1 MENIKLALQHLDKII
16 SEQDQHAPIC
26 FQDFIKIM
34 SVRPSRVLRNVFQVF
49 HDMMTS
55 YVGEGVDE
63 YPDDPESINFI
74 NYDCSKLFVE
84 GADHPFF
91 ADRLFANRL
100 INQVDALKRGA
111 QQNKIYIFD
120 GPPGCG
126 KSTFLNN
133 LLKKFEEYT
142 NTEEGFRYETVWHL
156 ASKDL
161 GGFVESDSI
170 PIMDRML
177 HLLSRSP
184 QNILEPSCESIESC
198 EQEEKKFLDDYTSG
212 YLSEDFVEVPCPSH
226 DHPILM
232 IPKNYRRGFL
242 DDLFQNDEFKWNLFT
257 EKEYEW
263 VFHDNPCTI
272 CSSLYEA
279 LLKKLKSPTKVFEMI
294 YARPYQFNRRLGEGI
309 TVFNPG
315 DRPMRQNVLTNP
327 MLQTR
332 INGLLKDSNQAKYI
346 YSQYAKTNN
355 GIYALMDIKS
365 HNIERLI
372 ELHNIISEAVHKVED
387 IEENV
392 NSLFM
397 ALMNPEDKK
406 NIQDFQSFSDRI
418 AYINIPYVL
427 DLQTEV
433 NIYRNIFGKHIDECF
448 LPRVLHNF
456 ARVII
461 SSRLKTRS
469 DALLEWI
476 GSPEKYRQYCDDN
489 LQLLKMEI
497 YTGYIPPWLTEE
509 DRKRFTAQRRR
520 KIIAE
525 SEFEGIIGFSGRDA
539 IKIFNEFYSTC
550 SKEDSLINMNALYN
564 FFTNVRKDL
573 ARSIPSGFLDSLLHM
588 YNYTILQE
596 VKESLYYFNEDQIS
610 KDIQNYMFAI
620 NFEPDTEEICKYT
633 GERIEIT
640 EDFFRSIENH
650 LLGSKTVQ
658 ARRLSFRKDVQKEYT
673 SRTLTQEILME
684 EKSITK
690 TFLFDALHERY
701 IFNLKEKALDPFM
714 DNKNF
719 RMAIKDY
726 GSDDFKTYD
735 KRIRNDV
742 TFLIAN
748 LCNKYR
754 YTQQGAKEVCIYV
767 IDNDLPKK
775 FAATS

>member
-1 MENIKLALQHLDKII
+1 MI
-16 SEQDQHAPIC
+16 SERDYRTPIP
-26 FQDFIKIM
+26 FQDFIKLM
-34 SVRPSRVLRNVFQVF
+34 SVNPSQTLRNIFQIF
-49 HDMMTS
+49 HDMMHA

-74 NYDCSKLFVE
+74 SYDCNRLFVD

-100 INQVDALKRGA
+100 IHQVDALKRGA

-133 LLKKFEEYT
+133 LLRKFEEYGS
-142 NTEEGFRYETVWHL
+142 TEAGSRYETVWRL
-156 ASKDL
+156 NTKLL
-161 GGFVESDSI
+161 GGGVESGSHTV
-170 PIMDRML
+170 MDRML
-177 HLLSRSP
+177 QLLSRFP
-184 QNILEPSCESIESC
+184 QRQDTNEDADASFDIGKQEILDE
-198 EQEEKKFLDDYTSG
+198 FHTSAG
-212 YLSEDFVEVPCPSH
+212 VEDVVEVPCPSH

-232 IPKNYRRGFL
+232 IPKNYRRAFL
-242 DDLFQNDEFKWNLFT
+242 DDLFQNDEFKWKLFM

-263 VFHDNPCTI
+263 VFHDHPCTI

-279 LLKKLKSPTKVFEMI
+279 LLKKLKSPSKIFEMI

-315 DRPMRQNVLTNP
+315 DKPMRQNVMTNP
-327 MLQTR
+327 LLQNR
-332 INGLLKDSNQAKYI
+332 INSLLKDSNQVKYLF
-346 YSQYAKTNN
+346 SQYAKTNN
-355 GIYALMDIKS
+355 GVYALMDIKS
-365 HNIERLI
+365 NNIERLI

-392 NSLFM
+392 NSLFI

-406 NIQDFQSFSDRI
+406 NIQDVQSFSDRI

-433 NIYRNIFGKHIDECF
+433 NIYRNVFGKHIDDCF

-476 GSPEKYRQYCDDN
+476 TSPEKYRQYCDDN
-489 LQLLKMEI
+489 LHLLKMEI
-497 YTGYIPPWLTEE
+497 YTGHIPAWLDEE

-525 SEFEGIIGFSGRDA
+525 SEFEGVNGFSGRDA
-539 IKIFNEFYSTC
+539 IKIFNEFYSSC

-564 FFTNVRKDL
+564 YFTNIRKDL
-573 ARSIPSGFLDSLLHM
+573 SRSIPSGFLDALLHM
-588 YNYTILQE
+588 YNYTVLQE
-596 VKESLYYFNEDQIS
+596 VKESLFYFNEEQIS
-610 KDIQNYMFAI
+610 KDIQNYIFAV
-620 NFEPDTEEICKYT
+620 NFESGTEEICVYT
-633 GERIEIT
+633 GDRLEIS

-650 LLGSKTVQ
+650 LLGAKTVL
-658 ARRLSFRKDVQKEYT
+658 AKHLAFRRDVQREYT
-673 SRTLTQEILME
+673 SRTLTQEIRVE
-684 EKSITK
+684 SKGITE
-690 TFLFDALHERY
+690 TSLFQTLHERY
-701 IFNLKEKALDPFM
+701 IFNIKEKALDPFI

-726 GSDDFKTYD
+726 GTEAYRTYD
-735 KRIRNDV
+735 KRIQDDV
-742 TFLIAN
+742 GFLITN
-748 LCNKYR
+748 LCNKFR
-754 YTQQGAKEVCIYV
+754 YTQQGAREVSIYV
-767 IDNDLPKK
+767 IDNELPEE
-775 FAATS
+775 FAEAL

>member
-1 MENIKLALQHLDKII
+1 MEKIKIALQHLDKII
-16 SEQDQHAPIC
+16 SEQDQRTPIS

-49 HDMMTS
+49 HDMMMA

-63 YPDDPESINFI
+63 YPDDPESINFV

-100 INQVDALKRGA
+100 VNQVDALKRGA

-133 LLKKFEEYT
+133 LLRKFEEFA
-142 NTEEGFRYETVWHL
+142 NTEEGFRYETVWRL
-156 ASKDL
+156 VSKDL
-161 GGFVESDSI
+161 GGFAESENF
-170 PIMDRML
+170 PIMDRMF
-177 HLLSRSP
+177 HLLGRSP
-184 QNILEPSCESIESC
+184 QNILDPSCESVESC
-198 EQEEKKFLDDYTSG
+198 EQEEKNFPDAYS
-212 YLSEDFVEVPCPSH
+212 YSNISEDFVEVPCPSH

-232 IPKNYRRGFL
+232 IPKNNRRGFL
-242 DDLFQNDEFKWNLFT
+242 DDLFQNDEFKWKLFT

-272 CSSLYEA
+272 CSSVYEA
-279 LLKKLKSPTKVFEMI
+279 LLNKLKSPTRVFEMI
-294 YARPYQFNRRLGEGI
+294 YARPYRFNRRLGEGI

-327 MLQTR
+327 MLQAR
-332 INGLLKDSNQAKYI
+332 INSLLKDSNQARYI

-372 ELHNIISEAVHKVED
+372 ELHNIISEALHKVED

-392 NSLFM
+392 NSLFI

-433 NIYRNIFGKHIDECF
+433 NIYRNIFGKHVDESF

-461 SSRLKTRS
+461 SSRIKTRS

-476 GSPEKYRQYCDDN
+476 GSPEKYRLYCDDN

-539 IKIFNEFYSTC
+539 IKIFSEFYSTY

-564 FFTNVRKDL
+564 YFTNVRKDL

-588 YNYTILQE
+588 YNYTVLQE
-596 VKESLYYFNEDQIS
+596 VKESLYYFNEERIS
-610 KDIQNYMFAI
+610 KDIQNYIFAV
-620 NFEPDTEEICKYT
+620 NFEPGTTEICTYT
-633 GERIEIT
+633 GDRLEIT
-640 EDFFRSIENH
+640 EEFFRSIENH
-650 LLGSKTVQ
+650 LLGTKTVQ

-684 EKSITK
+684 EKPVTK
-690 TFLFDALHERY
+690 TALFDALHERY
-701 IFNLKEKALDPFM
+701 VFNLKEKVLDPFM

-726 GSDDFKTYD
+726 GGDDFKTYD
-735 KRIRNDV
+735 KRIRNDINFLV
-742 TFLIAN
+742 TN

-767 IDNDLPKK
+767 IDNDLPNK
-775 FAATS
+775 FSAAS